1 MNNVTLTGRLT
12 RKTEVRYG
20 GQDNS
25 TAIARFTLAVDRAV
39 AKGKTEGTAD
49 FVSIVAFNKRAE
61 FAEKYLRKGSK
72 IAIEGRLQT
81 GSYTTKDGAKIYT
94 TDVIVDNCE
103 FAGAKPAD
111 TETKPASVTS
121 DGFMD
126 IPDGLDADLPFN

>member
-1 MNNVTLTGRLT
+1 MNKVFLIGRVVADPV
-12 RKTEVRYG
+12 VRYA
-20 GQDNS
+20 DNEDR
-25 TAIARFTLAVDRAV
+25 TAIARFTLAVDRTV

-49 FVSIVAFNKRAE
+49 FVSIVGFNKRAE

-81 GSYTTKDGAKIYT
+81 GSYTNKDGAKIYT

-103 FAGAKPAD
+103 FAGSKPAD
-111 TETKPASVTS
+111 TETKPAPVTS